1 MTVPLIQR
9 ELALGAAALLA
20 VVVAL
25 AVAARDDEAA
35 VPVPASRL
43 PQPAVSKLSG
53 WYPALAGVRKR
64 PLAGRPSGCGTLLD
78 PKTLGVDHPV
88 LPCGAKIFL
97 LHDGEELLTEVIDNR
112 LSSAQRQFELTP
124 RLAAQLG
131 VEGTQQ
137 LRWRFAVRD
146 QGATR

>member
-1 MTVPLIQR
+1 MTPALLQR
-9 ELALGAAALLA
+9 LLGLAAVALLA
-20 VVVAL
+20 GLV
-25 AVAARDDEAA
+25 AVAVVREEDEASNAA
-35 VPVPASRL
+35 VPTPA
-43 PQPAVSKLSG
+43 PAFEGEDG
-53 WYPALAGVRKR
+53 WYVARAGSRGVARDAER
-64 PLAGRPSGCGTLLD
+64 TTCGTLLTD
-78 PKTLGVDHPV
+78 RSLGVAHPV